1 MLVDLADQQM
11 AGRRAV
17 ASESARL
24 SVFLMTNTL
33 ERGGSERQF
42 VTLAQSLDPSAFSLH
57 LGCLAERG
65 PFRQELGNMELFD
78 LGGSLY
84 TLRSFQTRRRL
95 SRLLR
100 KHHIDIAHAFDFYT
114 NLVLIPVA
122 KFARVPVIIGSQR
135 QIGDLLTPA
144 QFRAQLFVFRLCD
157 KVVCNSQAAA
167 DHLRDHGVRPDK
179 LVIIGNG
186 IPPEAFADTPPA
198 IPRVPGQLR
207 VGMIARM
214 NHRVKNH
221 DIFLRAA
228 ARVAASFPNA
238 EFVLV
243 GDGPLRPEFEQQ
255 AGALGIANRVRFL
268 GDRRDIPAILASLDV
283 TVLPS
288 GSESLSNSIIE
299 SMAAGVPVVATRVGG
314 NTELIR
320 DTGVLVNPADEL
332 GLATALES
340 LLRDEPLRKSLG
352 RKATTFALEHFT
364 IDRMRRSHEQLYRD
378 LLNAKQGGRK
388 VQ

>member
-1 MLVDLADQQM
+1 
-11 AGRRAV
+11 
-17 ASESARL
+17 
-24 SVFLMTNTL
+24 MTNTL

-57 LGCLAERG
+57 LGCITERG
-65 PFRQELGNMELFD
+65 PFRQELGNMELFG

-84 TLRSFQTRRRL
+84 SLQSFRTRKRL
-95 SRLLR
+95 ARLLR
-100 KHHIDIAHAFDFYT
+100 DRRIDIAHAFDFYT

-144 QFRAQLFVFRLCD
+144 QFRAQLLVFRFCD

-167 DHLRDHGVRPDK
+167 DRLIKHGAAEDK

-186 IPPEAFADTPPA
+186 IPHEAFAEACPALTP
-198 IPRVPGQLR
+198 VSGLLR

-221 DIFLRAA
+221 ELFLRAA
-228 ARVAASFPNA
+228 ARVAAKFSNA

-243 GDGPLRPEFEQQ
+243 GDGPLRTELEQQ
-255 AGALGIANRVRFL
+255 TVALGIANRVRFL
-268 GDRRDIPAILASLDV
+268 GDRRDIPSVLASLDV

-288 GSESLSNSIIE
+288 GSESLSNSLIE
-299 SMAAGVPVVATRVGG
+299 SMAAGVPAIATRVGG

-320 DTGVLVNPADEL
+320 DTGVLVNPGDETDV
-332 GLATALES
+332 AAAMES
-340 LLRDEPLRKSLG
+340 LLRNETLRKTLG
-352 RKATTFALEHFT
+352 RNGIVFAQQHFT
-364 IDRMRRSHEQLYRD
+364 VEQMRRNYENLYRD
-378 LLNAKQGGRK
+378 LLKAKRGGRTCR
-388 VQ
+388 

>member
-1 MLVDLADQQM
+1 MLVDTADQQM
-11 AGRRAV
+11 PERTAN
-17 ASESARL
+17 ESARL

-42 VTLAQSLDPSAFSLH
+42 VTLAQSIDPSAFSLR
-57 LGCLAERG
+57 LGCLGERG
-65 PFRQELGNMELFD
+65 PFRQELGEMELFD

-84 TLRSFQTRRRL
+84 TLRSFRTRRRL
-95 SRLLR
+95 SRFLR
-100 KHHIDIAHAFDFYT
+100 ARKIDVAHAFDFYT

-167 DHLRDHGVRPDK
+167 DHLRKHGLAEDK
-179 LVIIGNG
+179 LAIIGNG
-186 IPPEAFADTPPA
+186 IPPEAFAETPPA
-198 IPRVPGQLR
+198 IPTVLGLLR

-221 DIFLRAA
+221 ELFLRAA
-228 ARVAASFPNA
+228 ARVAANFPNA

-243 GDGPLRPEFEQQ
+243 GDGPLRAELEQQ
-255 AGALGIANRVRFL
+255 AQALGIANRVRFL
-268 GDRRDIPAILASLDV
+268 GDRHDIPAVLASLDI

-299 SMAAGVPVVATRVGG
+299 SMAAGVPVIATRVGG
-314 NTELIR
+314 NAELIN
-320 DTGVLVNPADEL
+320 DTGILVNPADEHD
-332 GLATALES
+332 LAAAMES
-340 LLRDEPLRKSLG
+340 MLRDEVLRKRLG
-352 RKATTFALEHFT
+352 RNAKVFALERFT
-364 IDRMRRSHEQLYRD
+364 IEQMRRSHEALYRD
-378 LLNAKQGGRK
+378 LLNAKQGGRTAR
-388 VQ
+388 